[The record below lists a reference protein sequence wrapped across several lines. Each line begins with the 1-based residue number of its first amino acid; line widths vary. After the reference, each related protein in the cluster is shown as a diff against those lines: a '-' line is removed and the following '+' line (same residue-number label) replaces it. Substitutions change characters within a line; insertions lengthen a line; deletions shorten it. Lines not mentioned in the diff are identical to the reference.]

1 MARVKQGAKAPN
13 FSLHNQ
19 NGDLVSLKDF
29 VGKYLILYFY
39 PKALTPGCTA
49 QACGMRD
56 IQKELQSLNA
66 AAVGISPDPVKKLQK
81 FKEKHELNFDL
92 LADEDHSVAESYGV
106 WELKKFMGKEY
117 MGVVRTTF
125 VIDPTGKIVGIPER
139 FTTSTHH
146 QVVLDWLKSH
156 IK

>member
-106 WELKKFMGKEY
+106 WELKKEY